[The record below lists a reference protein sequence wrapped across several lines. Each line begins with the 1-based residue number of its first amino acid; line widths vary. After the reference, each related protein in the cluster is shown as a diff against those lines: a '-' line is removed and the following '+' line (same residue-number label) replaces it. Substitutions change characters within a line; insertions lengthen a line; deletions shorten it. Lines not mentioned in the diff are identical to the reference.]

1 METKTQFQGHEV
13 RQFLDYG
20 RITGDV
26 AQAIQ
31 KSLLEARAEGS
42 DVTLAKA
49 GFALEGKF
57 GINAQGQLW
66 GSTPDIQMALW
77 HYVPTKDFG
86 FLPATPQQLARI
98 YNRNL
103 DFFKNQ
109 FLFDVQMIRNPH
121 AAESNGDWADNLSLQ
136 LARAKFKPESY
147 LAIPYSAVK
156 PVIHAKENGHLG
168 KQPVA
173 GYELVKDAGDLIK
186 VLPWNADATKQNR
199 FSGFDEALGV
209 PSFGEGEHTFY
220 GLTNKT
226 FSVLSVYGDLSAN
239 GHRYFDGSYGSARV
253 VGWKTGEA
261 SSP

>member
-1 METKTQFQGHEV
+1 MANPQFQGHEV

-20 RITGDV
+20 QITGDT
-26 AQAIQ
+26 ANAIQ

-98 YNRNL
+98 YNKNP

-109 FLFDVQMIRNPH
+109 FGFDVQMIRNG
-121 AAESNGDWADNLSLQ
+121 AATESNGFWADNLSLQ